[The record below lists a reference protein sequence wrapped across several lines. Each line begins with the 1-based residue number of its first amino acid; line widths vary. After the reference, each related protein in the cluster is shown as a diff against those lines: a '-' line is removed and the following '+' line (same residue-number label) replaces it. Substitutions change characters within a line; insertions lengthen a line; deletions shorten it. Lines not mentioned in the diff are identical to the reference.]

1 MRSFSA
7 LPTPLPNAMR
17 NTVPTKKPR
26 FSAPPQKSDRLDG
39 PSFLKRAILFQAEL
53 QRSRFPNASTLA
65 SQCRCSRS
73 TAMRTIDRLRYE
85 FGLPLEYDESRRG
98 YFLTDHNT
106 APVSLPPSR
115 TELLALALI
124 SEIARSVNGG
134 ALSEAVTALWARA
147 TSGRALGAHELE
159 VLRGRICVELGATPR
174 LEWRTLVQLLSLCD
188 SETLVTLHYRSPWR
202 SQNAS
207 EYLGYI
213 ERVRISEGAV
223 FVLFRRLA
231 RTPIVLN
238 ATFIAEV
245 KRAEG
250 VAQRTH
256 TCPGEPHNGDEDWFI
271 GKGSWSGE
279 REEVVEVTIPAPAS
293 AFYGAQLWHPDQVD
307 HWDGETLIRH
317 FPACSTLELA
327 RRLLSLGRSLTS
339 VKPERLLEQ
348 IRADVAHLLRLCG
361 G

>member
-1 MRSFSA
+1 M
-7 LPTPLPNAMR
+7 PK
-17 NTVPTKKPR
+17 KKPR
-26 FSAPPQKSDRLDG
+26 FSPLPQKSQRLDG

-65 SQCRCSRS
+65 TVCRCSRS

-98 YFLTDHNT
+98 YFLTNHNT
-106 APVSLPPSR
+106 SPISLPASR
-115 TELLALALI
+115 TELLALALL
-124 SEIARSVNGG
+124 SEIARSINDG

-147 TSGRALGAHELE
+147 TSDRALGAHELE
-159 VLRGRICVELGATPR
+159 VLRERICVELGVTPR
-174 LEWRTLVQLLSLCD
+174 LEWHTLVQLLSLCE
-188 SETLVTLHYRSPWR
+188 SETLVTLRYHSPWR
-202 SQNAS
+202 VRHTP

-213 ERVRISEGAV
+213 ERIRITEGAV

-245 KRAEG
+245 KRVDSA
-250 VAQRTH
+250 AHHTH
-256 TCPGEPHNGDEDWFI
+256 TCPGEPHNTDEEWFI
-271 GKGSWSGE
+271 GKGLWSGD

-293 AFYGAQLWHPDQVD
+293 AFYGAQLWHPEQVD
-307 HWDGETLIRH
+307 LWDGETLIRR

-348 IRADVAHLLRLCG
+348 LRADVAHLLRLCG